1 MILHLLGIDHRSLKV
16 PEEGALT
23 GFTSFVSH
31 AGAPPYQVYVLPLKL

>member
-23 GFTSFVSH
+23 GFTKPFHKVIR
-31 AGAPPYQVYVLPLKL
+31 ALLA